1 MYGKN
6 VRPRCPGRSEG
17 PLSPPAL
24 GVKVRAV
31 TLWNMCKG
39 RGMAARGI
47 ERVGVGEAWVAAAAV
62 VVVGKVG
69 VGCFCYVTPLSP
81 TEAPLYQRNGVAEV
95 QPNVDIAE
103 LLKET
108 RKR

>member
-1 MYGKN
+1 
-6 VRPRCPGRSEG
+6 
-17 PLSPPAL
+17 
-24 GVKVRAV
+24 
-31 TLWNMCKG
+31 
-39 RGMAARGI
+39 MAARGI
-47 ERVGVGEAWVAAAAV
+47 ERVGVGEAWVAAA

-69 VGCFCYVTPLSP
+69 VGCFCYVTPLSS